1 MSNGGIMYKLI
12 YLITIFLFCSS
23 AAFSADLK
31 TPPAKPKPAPTFQEQ
46 MKNLENQRR
55 MLSMKMYQLRIKLI
69 SEDSD
74 LLMMHNQIMKL
85 HKKLAIELNNNDNMK
100 ELISQ
105 SKDIDKKI
113 IQLMQPESK
122 KKTASSKKE
131 ISKEKQNEQ
140 PKIDKKDGK

>member
-1 MSNGGIMYKLI
+1 MLYGGIMYRII
-12 YLITIFLFCSS
+12 YLTTILLFFCS
-23 AAFSADLK
+23 AAFSADVK
-31 TPPAKPKPAPTFQEQ
+31 STPKIQPKPSFQEQ

-85 HKKLAIELNNNDNMK
+85 HKKLAIELNNNDDMK
-100 ELISQ
+100 DLITQ

-113 IQLMQPESK
+113 INLMQPENK
-122 KKTASSKKE
+122 KKAATPKKE
-131 ISKEKQNEQ
+131 TSKEKQ
-140 PKIDKKDGK
+140 DKQTQSNKKAGK